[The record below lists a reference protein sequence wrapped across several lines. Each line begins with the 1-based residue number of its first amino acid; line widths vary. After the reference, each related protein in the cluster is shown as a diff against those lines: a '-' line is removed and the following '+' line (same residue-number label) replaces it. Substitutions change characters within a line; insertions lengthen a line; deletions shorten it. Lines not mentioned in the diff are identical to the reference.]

1 MIHPVKL
8 GPSSEVHNCREDG
21 QLFRGKKTEGEREK
35 RERGLISLIIKEVQL
50 YFVAVCVCDFTTW
63 RGS

>member
-35 RERGLISLIIKEVQL
+35 ERERAHLINNQRSAIIL
-50 YFVAVCVCDFTTW
+50 CGCVCV
-63 RGS
+63 